1 MSGNDFYRRR
11 ASKPNSFITSSSSLL
26 DDLYDES
33 ICHWNAYPSLIL
45 LVYTAMFSGDTNEAV
60 EGLFQPIHAKQMAR
74 VEQSTTSSSSSRDYD
89 KQNNIDTA
97 SV

>member
-1 MSGNDFYRRR
+1 
-11 ASKPNSFITSSSSLL
+11 
-26 DDLYDES
+26 
-33 ICHWNAYPSLIL
+33 
-45 LVYTAMFSGDTNEAV
+45 MFSGDTNEAV

-97 SV
+97 SVWKINQENVNSWNENDSRWGRVVWKWRIVALS